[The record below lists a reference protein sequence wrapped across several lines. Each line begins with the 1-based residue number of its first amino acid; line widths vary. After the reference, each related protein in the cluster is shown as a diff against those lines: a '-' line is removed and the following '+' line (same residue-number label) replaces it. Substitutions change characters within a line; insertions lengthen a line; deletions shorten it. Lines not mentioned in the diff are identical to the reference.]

1 MHIPAR
7 PVFLALLIFGLAG
20 LSAKARPLSIL
31 TDIAPVQALVSQ
43 LAKDLQTP
51 VQLIANGQSI
61 HDHAL
66 KPSDIRRLQAADL
79 IIWLGPQST
88 PSLASIMA
96 RPEFAGNALE
106 LNALAGTLLLAR
118 RKPGLSMTS
127 ANAAPVSDAHDPHTW
142 LYPPS
147 ARLWA
152 DHIATRLIALDPEN
166 AANYRANN
174 HQLQT
179 EIARVQ
185 AEGTTRLTA
194 PGARPFLQFHDA
206 FQYFEVYFDLS
217 PLGTVTADD
226 EDAASLGTILDLR
239 MELANHPTTC
249 LFQRDR
255 LQAKRAHALAD
266 ISGVITTEIDALGRD
281 GNAVPAS
288 YPSLISG
295 IITAFAK
302 CLYQ

>member
-1 MHIPAR
+1 MHLPTR
-7 PVFLALLIFGLAG
+7 RFFSALLILGLAS
-20 LSAKARPLSIL
+20 LPAKARPVAIL
-31 TDIAPVQALVSQ
+31 TDVAPVQALVSQ
-43 LAKDLQTP
+43 LTKDLQTP
-51 VQLIANGQSI
+51 DQLIASMQSI

-88 PSLASIMA
+88 PSLAGIMA
-96 RPEFAGNALE
+96 RPEFARNALE

-118 RKPGLSMTS
+118 RKPGLLMAS
-127 ANAAPVSDAHDPHTW
+127 ANAAPVPDAHDPHTW

-166 AANYRANN
+166 AAIYRANN
-174 HQLQT
+174 HELQA
-179 EIARVQ
+179 EIAQ
-185 AEGTTRLTA
+185 IETEGKVMLTV

-206 FQYFEVYFDLS
+206 FQYFEEYFNLS

-226 EDAASLGTILDLR
+226 EDAASLGTILSLR
-239 MELANHPTTC
+239 AELANHPSTC
-249 LFQRDR
+249 LFLRDH
-255 LQAKRAHALAD
+255 LQAERAHALAD
-266 ISGVITTEIDALGRD
+266 IPGVITTEIDALGRD

-288 YPSLISG
+288 YPALISG
-295 IITAFAK
+295 IVAAFAK
-302 CLYQ
+302 CLY